1 MKTNLLMM
9 LFFGI
14 CTLQA
19 QTTHNLNWERNFT
32 SPQSDLT
39 IEIGDTVRWTWTD
52 TFPHTVENNTGSTE
66 TFNSGTITGLGQTF
80 SYTFTAVGI
89 NPYLCGIHGAGSM
102 SGTITVVNELSVD
115 EFTTSKITMFPNP
128 VNTELK
134 IQFPDNFIEGTIKM
148 FNVSGIQ
155 VLSQFVN
162 NGLRELTLDVSQ
174 FNSGMYFIK
183 YQFGEILE
191 TKRLIVK

>member
-1 MKTNLLMM
+1 MKTNLLIM

-19 QTTHNLNWERNFT
+19 QTTHDLDWERNFT

-39 IEIGDTVRWTWTD
+39 IETGDTVRWTWTD
-52 TFPHTVENNTGSTE
+52 AFPHTVENNTGSTE
-66 TFNSGTITGLGQTF
+66 TFNSGTISGLGQTY
-80 SYTFTAVGI
+80 SYTFTVVGT

-102 SGTITVVNELSVD
+102 SGTITVVSQLSVD
-115 EFTTSKITMFPNP
+115 DFTASKLTMFPNP
-128 VNTELK
+128 VNTELQ
-134 IQFPDNFIEGTIKM
+134 IQLPKNYNEGTITI
-148 FNVSGIQ
+148 FNVSGKQ

-162 NGLRELTLDVSQ
+162 NGLEELTLDVSQ
-174 FNSGMYFIK
+174 INSGMYFIK